1 MSKFLSSP
9 KGSAQLLVI
18 HVGLVLP
25 GAPELRHDLRVLQLE
40 LSLVADPVDDFTM
53 VFLGQEF
60 KSRNID
66 ENVKLCQ
73 DAVLNLILQLKSTL
87 K

>member
-1 MSKFLSSP
+1 MFVVHVWFSLPCAPKLSNDFGIF
-9 KGSAQLLVI
+9 K
-18 HVGLVLP
+18 
-25 GAPELRHDLRVLQLE
+25 LE
-40 LSLVADPVDDFTM
+40 FSFVADPVDDFTM

>member
-9 KGSAQLLVI
+9 KGSAQLLVV

-40 LSLVADPVDDFTM
+40 LSLVADPVDDLA
-53 VFLGQEF
+53 VVLLGQQFEPGI
-60 KSRNID
+60 NAI
-66 ENVKLCQ
+66 EL
-73 DAVLNLILQLKSTL
+73 
-87 K
+87 